1 MSHLTIGI
9 AGGSGSGK
17 STFAKILA
25 ERLNPVKTVMIS
37 TDGFFR
43 RPLPKMISPSSGREY
58 EDWNSPESI
67 DLEKVIEA
75 VRQSR
80 QEGDE
85 SQVVIVE
92 GLSVLYFP
100 ELVEMMDLKIFI
112 DLDSDERMYRRIKR
126 NMKMWGVPMEEVAD
140 YYLASAKFGE
150 ERYFLPTRRKADLVF
165 SGASDFSKPASVVE
179 AWVREQMK

>member
-1 MSHLTIGI
+1 
-9 AGGSGSGK
+9 
-17 STFAKILA
+17 
-25 ERLNPVKTVMIS
+25 
-37 TDGFFR
+37 
-43 RPLPKMISPSSGREY
+43 MISPSSGREY

-140 YYLASAKFGE
+140 YYLESAKFGE
-150 ERYFLPTRRKADLVF
+150 ERYFLPTRRKAYLVF